1 MIASLTG
8 LLSHV
13 ETDRCVIDVNGVG
26 YLVFAST
33 RTISALPNPPELAKV
48 LVETIVR
55 EDAILLYGFA
65 TTAERE
71 WFRTLTA
78 IQGVGAKVALG
89 LLSTLSPS
97 ELISA
102 IASADKASLTRA
114 PGVGGRLADRLL
126 TELRDK
132 AGKMPGG
139 GGGTA
144 TAAIIAQGNAG
155 GTIEADAL
163 LALAGLGFRRAEAWP
178 IVSRLIAE
186 KEANATLDGV
196 IRDALK
202 ELAK

>member
-1 MIASLTG
+1 MIASLAG
-8 LLSHV
+8 LLAQV

-33 RTISALPNPPELAKV
+33 RTLSALPQPPELAKV
-48 LVETIVR
+48 LVETVVR

-65 TTAERE
+65 SAAERE

-97 ELISA
+97 ELIAA
-102 IASADKASLTRA
+102 IASGDKASLTRA

-126 TELRDK
+126 TELRAK
-132 AGKMPGG
+132 AAKMPAG

-144 TAAIIAQGNAG
+144 TAAIIAQGDAAG
-155 GTIEADAL
+155 SVETDAL
-163 LALAGLGFRRAEAWP
+163 LALAGLGFRRIEAWP
-178 IVSRLIAE
+178 IVTRLIAE
-186 KEANATLDGV
+186 KGKDVTLDVV
-196 IRDALK
+196 IRESLR